1 MSYNVFVSERI
12 YLVLVYRQLE
22 HRMLNCLP
30 KQNTHGRFSV
40 TSPSRLHTNLVVILR
55 SACLRACVLHRR
67 ILIYILGTQ
76 AIHNIH
82 YHIYVMNSLG
92 TEDGYFNVL
101 DDAVKQV
108 LSY

>member
-1 MSYNVFVSERI
+1 
-12 YLVLVYRQLE
+12 VLVYRQLE
-22 HRMLNCLP
+22 HRILNCLP
-30 KQNTHGRFSV
+30 KQNTHGRSV

-82 YHIYVMNSLG
+82 YHIYVINSLG

-101 DDAVKQV
+101 DNAVKHV